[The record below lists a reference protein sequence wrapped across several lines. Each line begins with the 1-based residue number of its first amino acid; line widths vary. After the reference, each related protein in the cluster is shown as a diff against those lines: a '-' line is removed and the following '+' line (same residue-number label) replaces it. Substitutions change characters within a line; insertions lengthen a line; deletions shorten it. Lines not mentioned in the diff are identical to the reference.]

1 MLKLYE
7 KNESVFAIAWIVA
20 YVVVIGSLRANL
32 GDSSWLGL
40 AALVAFTLLSLAFL
54 RTTSTWQKYGL
65 ASLPPAKPYLY
76 FIPLLL
82 IASVNLWAGI
92 APQAT
97 GASLV
102 CAVAS
107 MALVGWLEEIV
118 FRGFLFRA
126 MEKDGLTSAIVVSA
140 VTFGMG
146 HIVNL
151 LTGHAPFETLLQTCY
166 AVAIGFVFVMVFH
179 KSGSLWPCIVAH
191 SLIDV
196 LSVLGREVPEE
207 LLVVESV
214 FIIVVAG
221 GYAWYLSRLPGRDS
235 APDASPLEE

>member
-1 MLKLYE
+1 M
-7 KNESVFAIAWIVA
+7 V
-20 YVVVIGSLRANL
+20 
-32 GDSSWLGL
+32 
-40 AALVAFTLLSLAFL
+40 
-54 RTTSTWQKYGL
+54 
-65 ASLPPAKPYLY
+65 
-76 FIPLLL
+76 
-82 IASVNLWAGI
+82 
-92 APQAT
+92 
-97 GASLV
+97 
-102 CAVAS
+102 
-107 MALVGWLEEIV
+107 LVGWLEEIV

-151 LTGHAPFETLLQTCY
+151 LTGHATFETLLQTCY

-196 LSVLGREVPEE
+196 LAVLGREVPDE
-207 LLVVESV
+207 LFVIGSV

-235 APDASPLEE
+235 EGEA

>member
-7 KNESVFAIAWIVA
+7 KNESAFAIAWIVA
-20 YVVVIGSLRANL
+20 YVVVIGSLQANL
-32 GDSSWLGL
+32 GDQSWAGL

-54 RTTSTWQKYGL
+54 RATNTWQKYGL
-65 ASLPPAKPYLY
+65 IGLPPAKPYLY
-76 FIPLLL
+76 FVPLVL
-82 IASVNLWAGI
+82 IAGVNLWAGV

-107 MALVGWLEEIV
+107 MALVGWLEEII
-118 FRGFLFRA
+118 FRGLLFRA

-151 LTGHAPFETLLQTCY
+151 LTGHATFETFLQVGY
-166 AVAIGFVFVMVFH
+166 AVAIGFAFVMLFH
-179 KSGSLWPCIVAH
+179 KSGCLWPCIAAH

-196 LSVLGREVPEE
+196 LSVLGNQNFPDE
-207 LLVVESV
+207 LLVIGSV

-221 GYAWYLSRLPGRDS
+221 GYAWYLSRLPVES
-235 APDASPLEE
+235 A

>member
-40 AALVAFTLLSLAFL
+40 AALAAFALLSLAFL
-54 RTTSTWQKYGL
+54 RATNTWKKYGL
-65 ASLPPAKPYLY
+65 TGLPPAKPYLF

-82 IASVNLWAGI
+82 VASVNLWLGI

-97 GASLV
+97 GANLV

-107 MALVGWLEEIV
+107 MALVGWLEEII

-140 VTFGMG
+140 LTFGMG

-151 LTGHAPFETLLQTCY
+151 LMGHATFGTFLQMAY
-166 AVAIGFVFVMVFH
+166 ATSIGFAFVMLFH

>member
-7 KNESVFAIAWIVA
+7 KNATAFAIAWIVA
-20 YVVVIGSLRANL
+20 YVVVIGNLRANL
-32 GDSSWLGL
+32 GDQSWAG
-40 AALVAFTLLSLAFL
+40 LVALAVFTLLSLAFL
-54 RTTSTWQKYGL
+54 RATNTWQKYGL
-65 ASLPPAKPYLY
+65 ASWPPARTYLY

-82 IASVNLWAGI
+82 IASVNLWSGI
-92 APQAT
+92 APLAT
-97 GASLV
+97 GASLA

-107 MALVGWLEEIV
+107 MALVGWLEEII

-126 MEKDGLTSAIVVSA
+126 MEKDGLVSAIVVSA

-151 LTGHAPFETLLQTCY
+151 LTGHASLETFLQLGY
-166 AVAIGFVFVMVFH
+166 AVAIGFAFVMLFH

-196 LSVLGREVPEE
+196 LSVLGRQASEG
-207 LLVVESV
+207 LLVIESV
-214 FIIVVAG
+214 AIIVLAG
-221 GYAWYLSRLPGRDS
+221 GYAWYLSRLPG
-235 APDASPLEE
+235 EKV

>member
-107 MALVGWLEEIV
+107 MA
-118 FRGFLFRA
+118 
-126 MEKDGLTSAIVVSA
+126 
-140 VTFGMG
+140 
-146 HIVNL
+146 
-151 LTGHAPFETLLQTCY
+151 
-166 AVAIGFVFVMVFH
+166 
-179 KSGSLWPCIVAH
+179 
-191 SLIDV
+191 
-196 LSVLGREVPEE
+196 
-207 LLVVESV
+207 
-214 FIIVVAG
+214 
-221 GYAWYLSRLPGRDS
+221 
-235 APDASPLEE
+235 